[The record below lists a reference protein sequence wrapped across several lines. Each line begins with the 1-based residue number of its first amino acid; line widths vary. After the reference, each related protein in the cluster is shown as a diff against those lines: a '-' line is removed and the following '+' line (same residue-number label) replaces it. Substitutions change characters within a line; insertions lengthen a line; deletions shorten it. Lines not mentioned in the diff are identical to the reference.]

1 MGAADDG
8 QSNGASLLGL
18 GDSLGCARRSLGPS
32 SCAAEL
38 LRVGEDEV
46 HVLVEGEHLPNHLPV
61 VLKCHLHAVVDEVLH
76 LALSVGGSHGNCCA
90 SEDDLGFKK

>member
-18 GDSLGCARRSLGPS
+18 GDLLGCAGRGLAPS

-38 LRVGEDEV
+38 FSVGEDEV
-46 HVLVEGEHLPNHLPV
+46 HVLGGGQSRRVSKGLERTLSKASIWPTICLP
-61 VLKCHLHAVVDEVLH
+61 
-76 LALSVGGSHGNCCA
+76 S
-90 SEDDLGFKK
+90 

>member
-18 GDSLGCARRSLGPS
+18 GDRLGCAGRSLGPS

-38 LRVGEDEV
+38 LCVGKDEV
-46 HVLVEGEHLPNHLPV
+46 HVLCGGQSRRVSKGLERT
-61 VLKCHLHAVVDEVLH
+61 
-76 LALSVGGSHGNCCA
+76 LSKA
-90 SEDDLGFKK
+90 SICPTICLLS